1 MSRWGGTVVT
11 GKRHTMSDNKQR
23 AIQECFPHT
32 FLDSM
37 SFLIARGSHRVKQPT
52 GVGVNRSTVL
62 GESFRMHI
70 KIADSRTALGQ
81 YVAQTAAA
89 QLRTILSQQPDA
101 NLVVATG
108 SSQFEVLDNLVQ
120 ISDVDWSRV
129 NGFHLDEYLGLPIT
143 HSASFC
149 GYLKQRFVD
158 RVPLKSF
165 FYLDGTL
172 PAEELVREACERI
185 NGRRIDLMLCGIG
198 ENGHLAFNDPPAD
211 FAIKDPYHIVEL
223 DEACRRQQVG
233 EGWFDSLEQV
243 PTQAI
248 SMTIHQIL
256 QAGRI
261 LCSVP
266 DRRKAE
272 AVKQTLEGSVST
284 NVPASAL
291 SHHPATTLILD
302 PTSSC
307 LLSEQTLALSEHLQ

>member
-1 MSRWGGTVVT
+1 
-11 GKRHTMSDNKQR
+11 
-23 AIQECFPHT
+23 
-32 FLDSM
+32 
-37 SFLIARGSHRVKQPT
+37 
-52 GVGVNRSTVL
+52 
-62 GESFRMHI
+62 MHI
-70 KIADSRTALGQ
+70 KIADSRASMGA
-81 YVAQTAAA
+81 YVAETAAA
-89 QLRTILSQQPDA
+89 YLKAVLSERSEA

-108 SSQFEVLDNLVQ
+108 SSQFEVLECLVQ
-120 ISDVDWSRV
+120 MPGIEWPRI

-172 PAEELVREACERI
+172 PPQELVRMACEKLRE
-185 NGRRIDLMLCGIG
+185 RRIDLMLCGIG
-198 ENGHLAFNDPPAD
+198 ENAHLAFNDPPAN
-211 FAIKDPYHIVEL
+211 FETKDPYQIVEL

-233 EGWFDSLEQV
+233 EGWFDTLEQV

-256 QAGRI
+256 QSARI

-272 AVKQTLEGSVST
+272 AVKQTLEGKVT
-284 NVPASAL
+284 PDVPASAL
-291 SHHPATTLILD
+291 SHHSATTLILD
-302 PTSSC
+302 TNSSC
-307 LLSEQTLALSEHLQ
+307 LLSEQTLALSERI

>member
-1 MSRWGGTVVT
+1 M
-11 GKRHTMSDNKQR
+11 
-23 AIQECFPHT
+23 
-32 FLDSM
+32 
-37 SFLIARGSHRVKQPT
+37 
-52 GVGVNRSTVL
+52 
-62 GESFRMHI
+62 
-70 KIADSRTALGQ
+70 
-81 YVAQTAAA
+81 
-89 QLRTILSQQPDA
+89 
-101 NLVVATG
+101 VATG

-120 ISDVDWSRV
+120 AEGVDWSRI

-149 GYLKQRFVD
+149 GYLQQRFVS

-165 FYLDGTL
+165 FFLDGTIPPEQL
-172 PAEELVREACERI
+172 VELASAQLR
-185 NGRRIDLMLCGIG
+185 GRRIDLLLCGIG

-211 FAIKDPYHIVEL
+211 FETKAVYKIVEL
-223 DEACRRQQVG
+223 DEACRKQQVG
-233 EGWFDSLEQV
+233 EGWFDSLAQV

-256 QAGRI
+256 QAERI

-272 AVKQTLEGSVST
+272 AVKATLEGQISP

-302 PTSSC
+302 ASSSA
-307 LLSEQTLALSEHLQ
+307 LLSEQTLALSERI